1 MSWTRGPLAVLAV
14 CVLLAGSA
22 GCGSGGTGENG
33 ASPAPVGELLRERD
47 PEGRP
52 YREIEREDAPGVR
65 VEVQPGRNGAWDV
78 RLILRNFRFS
88 PAGAAAEAEA
98 GRGLAHLYVDGR
110 LVARLHAP
118 GHRLAARLVPRGTHH
133 VTARLHADDG
143 TVWVVDGE
151 PVESTAD
158 ITASGPAPGA
168 AARTAPR
175 RHPPTHTLALRSQSG
190 TRGSPDRTGRA
201 S

>member
-1 MSWTRGPLAVLAV
+1 MLAA
-14 CVLLAGSA
+14 CVLLAGAA
-22 GCGSGGTGENG
+22 GCGSGDTGEKG
-33 ASPAPVGELLRERD
+33 ASPSPVGKLLEERD

-52 YREIEREDAPGVR
+52 YREIGQDDAPDVR
-65 VEVQPGRNGAWDV
+65 VEVQPGRAGAWDV
-78 RLILRNFRFS
+78 RLILRGFRFS
-88 PAGAAAEAEA
+88 PPGAPAEARA

-110 LVARLHAP
+110 LVARLRAP
-118 GHRLAARLVPRGTHH
+118 AHRLAAALVPRGTHQ

-168 AARTAPR
+168 AARGDTR
-175 RHPPTHTLALRSQSG
+175 RHTPAHPRHHGSQSRSQSG
-190 TRGSPDRTGRA
+190 ARGSPDRPGGA